1 MGLDPLG
8 LDFESYSVPEVTEE
22 LRDQTGPS
30 YRLAASRSS
39 GKLRIQTPT
48 PESLKEISEK
58 AKTLGDRVVLSKADT
73 GVLALALD
81 LLKQGKT
88 PVIVSDDYGAERGG
102 GNELILST
110 LGHFRDP
117 REVQLDLLL
126 PGLLQAL
133 WGRRGAGVQCLR
145 NETETQAYSEA
156 GSTKPARTS
165 LSNAH
170 AKKSRLNFHC
180 MP

>member
-88 PVIVSDDYGAERGG
+88 PVIVSDDYAVQNVAEGMS
-102 GNELILST
+102 LSYQPLAT
-110 LGHFRDP
+110 LGIREKFNWTYYCPACFRRYGDA
-117 REVQLDLLL
+117 EVQVCSVCGTKLKRK
-126 PGLLQAL
+126 PTQKQAAQS
-133 WGRRGAGVQCLR
+133 RHA
-145 NETETQAYSEA
+145 
-156 GSTKPARTS
+156 PA
-165 LSNAH
+165 
-170 AKKSRLNFHC
+170 
-180 MP
+180 